1 LCALS
6 LFVLGF
12 IGISFC
18 PHMVPPSLTI
28 VDAVAPDP
36 SLAFALVGTLILL
49 PMILGYT
56 AYYYWVFR
64 GKVEPDEGYHGWAAI
79 CWGGLVGLF

>member
-1 LCALS
+1 MCALS
-6 LFVLGF
+6 FFVLGF
-12 IGISFC
+12 IGIGISFC
-18 PHMVPPSLTI
+18 PHIVPPSLTI

-56 AYYYWVFR
+56 ACASCVFR
-64 GKVEPDEGYHGWAAI
+64 SKVEPDEGYY
-79 CWGGLVGLF
+79 